1 LIERRKTL
9 VDEDRTT
16 TYITPNLLSPK
27 KKKVREGV
35 QANLVYFS
43 RKDKR
48 LRYR

>member
-27 KKKVREGV
+27 KKGKGRGTSKPCILQQEG
-35 QANLVYFS
+35 
-43 RKDKR
+43 
-48 LRYR
+48 